1 MAENALKFYKGW
13 YGKGNSK
20 TLPNE
25 SKAIIFN
32 EEEGIIYVNGRSYG
46 GATDVTFAN
55 GVLTISYADGRDNVT
70 LDFNDTASAQATLR
84 VFDRIDNL
92 IGPNVNVTD
101 GDGTLNYTNTNYL
114 TNKTTLV
121 AADKALDTAIK
132 AVDTRIDNLD
142 TQSDVQ
148 AVTLTAA
155 SENNGA
161 KLTFNGVSQ
170 TDGAISAGTSTT
182 ELQFAKVATTG
193 AAEDVSYSNTTS
205 GMSAT
210 NVQSAIDALDSR
222 LDDIETIDTFDTVV
236 SSDAESTPSGAS
248 WTSGGNTI
256 TGSLTASANT
266 MHKIYLVPDTHETAE
281 HTGTY
286 NEYISVRTSDGNG
299 GYTYTWELIGSTKAD
314 LTGYVKTVVVNGK
327 EYGVANSTTQI
338 TLTDV
343 ITAITGESTTDLN
356 NTDFVNV
363 KATTTKDTQL
373 GTNVTALVSSVK
385 VGTIAAAT
393 SDDNGLAT
401 ALDVRNTIEGLDA
414 DFTGNKAASDTNGN
428 VTVSLEETNGVVNSL
443 GVAVSYATVTKTDGT
458 TGTGSTTGTDST
470 LVVTSGDETKLVTGA
485 DITKVAT
492 FTNNRIAEEIAKLDA
507 TVTSNNNNQVAV
519 TVTETDGAVS
529 GVSVSTT
536 AATVV
541 FDNTAS
547 DEDLNVTNANGIVLG
562 SDIAQIKGYIDAKAN
577 DSATV
582 VTNSNGNADALVL
595 TSSNNNGKMTYD
607 INLCWTEWA
616 DNQGN

>member
-281 HTGTY
+281 HTGAY

-385 VGTIAAAT
+385 VGTIATAT
-393 SDDNGLAT
+393 SADNGLAT